1 MDGVV
6 VCGICVVC
14 FLCGAFV
21 ARLDILANRRHDALV
36 SREMAGSDD
45 KVDRVADG
53 ERDLA
58 QQLQLLL
65 DYDGNERKDGDD

>member
-1 MDGVV
+1 MDSVV

-21 ARLDILANRRHDALV
+21 ARLDILANCGHNALV
-36 SREMAGSDD
+36 SREMSGSDD
-45 KVDRVADG
+45 KGDHVADG